1 MASGEHQERIAIV
14 TGGSGDIGKAIAS
27 KLSSENARVCV
38 LDVNAKPWTDRDASA
53 PDKRAIRFFEV
64 DVSQEADVDKVFDAI
79 ATQHGRIDYLIGCAA
94 IFPRRPFLDLPLEDW
109 RRTLE
114 VNLTGSFL
122 CCRAALRH
130 MRRQGFGRMVLFSS
144 MLARTGSVQGGHYAA
159 SKGGILGLA
168 RTLALEVAHENIR
181 VNTVSPGITDTAQ
194 PRAFLSDAEIE
205 LRRAQ
210 IPLGRIG
217 CVEDMVQACLFL
229 LSDESSYLTGQ
240 DVRVNGG
247 ASLW

>member
-1 MASGEHQERIAIV
+1 MASGEHEDRIAII
-14 TGGSGDIGKAIAS
+14 TGGSGDIGSAIAS
-27 KLSSENARVCV
+27 RLASENAQVCV
-38 LDVNAKPWTDRDASA
+38 LDVKPWNSGDTAA
-53 PDKRAIRFFEV
+53 PDERAINFFEV
-64 DVSQEADVDKVFDAI
+64 DVSQEAKVDNAFDAI
-79 ATQHGRIDYLIGCAA
+79 ASQHGRIDYLIGCAA

-130 MRRQGFGRMVLFSS
+130 MKRQGFGRIVLFSS

-194 PRAFLSDAEIE
+194 PRAFLSDREIE
-205 LRRAQ
+205 ARRAQ

-240 DVRVNGG
+240 DLRVNGG

>member
-27 KLSSENARVCV
+27 ELVSENARVCV
-38 LDVNAKPWTDRDASA
+38 LDVNAKPWTDRDALAQDES
-53 PDKRAIRFFEV
+53 AIRFFQI
-64 DVSQEADVDKVFDAI
+64 DVSQEADVDKAFDAI

-94 IFPRRPFLDLPLEDW
+94 IFPRRPFLNLPLEDW

-130 MRRQGFGRMVLFSS
+130 MKRQAFGRIVLFSS

-205 LRRAQ
+205 ARRGQ